1 HIEDHIYNHVI
12 TDENENDAFAIWK
25 ELKGE
30 YASSSVLAIYHVWRK
45 WEDIQYKEDI
55 NSYVTKLE
63 ETLAEF
69 AAMGLDI
76 PPTILSC
83 TIIAQISRK
92 RPSLMQ
98 TLISNA
104 DQLSQP
110 RLIIAKLRD
119 IAHHDAVEAT
129 MQRDTTISEG
139 SSTAL
144 TTQAMAFNSGNNQK
158 KRRWVNPHPCREG
171 KHNPLSGHSA
181 DDCWTL
187 HPSKFKK
194 TKQAQPPTG
203 FITTA
208 QQDTEPS

>member
-1 HIEDHIYNHVI
+1 GGYKYVRAATILGQHIKDHIYNHVI

-83 TIIAQISRK
+83 TIIARISRK

-104 DQLSQP
+104 NQLSQP

-119 IAHHDAVEAT
+119 IADHDAVEAT
-129 MQRDTTISEG
+129 MQRDSTIAEG
-139 SSTAL
+139 TSTAL
-144 TTQAMAFNSGNNQK
+144 ATQASAFNSGNNQ
-158 KRRWVNPHPCREG
+158 
-171 KHNPLSGHSA
+171 
-181 DDCWTL
+181 
-187 HPSKFKK
+187 
-194 TKQAQPPTG
+194 
-203 FITTA
+203 
-208 QQDTEPS
+208 